1 MLRHICATVSHRQV
15 LGYTRNMNPYRGI
28 FSAIIRSTFAI
39 IVVLIFGFVVYNKT
53 VINPLRAR
61 TWSVWVR
68 EPLARPSELAQC
80 SAHPETWM
88 WKQNGEIYAYDAQTG
103 QSKNPAAPPLRR
115 HLLEMADER
124 TREDGMGLELDDS
137 TTHWTSW
144 AVWRTG
150 LEGDCSVFQYRL
162 SVLPKVEWDIA
173 EVLIVFVFVGAIV
186 TVILVYALMTHP
198 IVSAL
203 HRLRLT
209 AGGVGTTAFTP
220 FAPTR
225 DDEIGEVGRVLE
237 TAHLQILADRKQ
249 ILHARSA
256 LERFM
261 ADVAHDVRTPIAA
274 IQLNLDALRGHPDP
288 EVRATIGRSLGDI
301 VYLGSLTQ
309 NLRLAARLGGEG
321 EPEGPP
327 ETFDLE
333 ALVNQ
338 VTERQRPFATH
349 RSIHLDVLSAGEPLW
364 VSGNPTYTEQAITN
378 LVQNALSYGKEG
390 GEVIVS
396 LTSED
401 GTFELLVEDDGPGV
415 APEELPRLTE
425 RYFRAGD
432 ERSRQKPGSGLGL
445 SIAQRVC
452 ERAGWKLV
460 LAQAEPS
467 GLAIRIRGRTASPL
481 G

>member
-1 MLRHICATVSHRQV
+1 
-15 LGYTRNMNPYRGI
+15 MNPYRGI
-28 FSAIIRSTFAI
+28 FSAIIRSTLAI
-39 IVVLIFGFVVYNKT
+39 MLVVIVGFYFYAKT

-61 TWSVWVR
+61 TWSTWVR
-68 EPLARPSELAQC
+68 EPLARPTELGQC
-80 SAHPETWM
+80 TAHPDTWM
-88 WKQNGEIYAYDAQTG
+88 WKQNGETYAYDAQTG
-103 QSKNPAAPPLRR
+103 QSRNPAAPPLRR
-115 HLLEMADER
+115 HLLQMADER
-124 TREDGMGLELDDS
+124 AETDGMGLELEGS
-137 TTHWTSW
+137 TVHWTSW
-144 AVWRTG
+144 AVWRSG
-150 LEGDCSVFQYRL
+150 LEDDCGVFQYRL
-162 SVLPKVEWDIA
+162 SLLPTFEATLV
-173 EVLIVFVFVGAIV
+173 EVLLVFVLIGAIV

-203 HRLRLT
+203 HKLRLT

-237 TAHLQILADRKQ
+237 TAHLQIVTDRKQ

-288 EVRATIGRSLGDI
+288 EVRATISRSLGDI

-321 EPEGPP
+321 QPDGPP

-338 VTERQRPFATH
+338 VTERQRPFAAH
-349 RSIHLDVLSAGEPLW
+349 RSIHLDVLSAGEPVW

-390 GEVIVS
+390 GEVIVA
-396 LTSED
+396 LTCED

-445 SIAQRVC
+445 SITHRVC
-452 ERAGWKLV
+452 ERVGWKLV

-467 GLAIRIRGRTASPL
+467 GLSIRIRGRTISPL